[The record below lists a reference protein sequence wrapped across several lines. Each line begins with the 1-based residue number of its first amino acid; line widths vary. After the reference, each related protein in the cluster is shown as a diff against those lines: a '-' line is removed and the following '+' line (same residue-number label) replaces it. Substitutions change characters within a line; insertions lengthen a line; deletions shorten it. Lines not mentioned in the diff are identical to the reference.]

1 MIETQ
6 QRKNTSPF
14 SRRRLADGKS
24 ALTRDRKPTPE
35 KEEIPPIPGSENA
48 LRFVPLGGL
57 DEIGRN
63 MAYFEYKDE
72 IFIIDMGLQFPE
84 EETPGIDYIIPNIAS
99 LEPKKRNIKGIVLT
113 HAHYDHIGAVP
124 YLIGKLGNPPIYTTK
139 LTKALIERRQEEFVN
154 APKLNIIIVNE
165 KDKVKIGEYFDLE
178 FFGVPHTVPDNIG
191 VVVKTPVGN
200 MVHFSDFRFEYDE
213 KDNPQGIDEFK
224 RIGNLGIHS
233 FMIDSTNAEQ
243 EGHSLSEKVV
253 QENLEKLFANAKGRI
268 ILATFSSMITRLG
281 EIIKI
286 ADKLGRKVIIV
297 GRSMKDNLE
306 IAQNLGY
313 IKAKKGLIISAEEIR
328 KYKDDKVVILTTGA
342 QGETSAGMMKII
354 NGENK
359 NIRIKAGDT
368 VVFSS
373 SVIPG
378 NEASV
383 QVLKDNLSRQGA
395 IVYHS
400 KIIDIHASGHAPK
413 EDLKL
418 AMELVRPRF
427 VAPVH
432 GYYFMR
438 AANAQN
444 AVEAGVKR
452 ENVRLMDN
460 GQVAVIT
467 KDEFIITKETV
478 PAFYIMVDG
487 LGVGDVGEVVLRDR
501 RVLAA
506 EGMVVLIVT
515 LDKQTGR
522 VLKNPDIIS
531 RGFIYLRENQELLD
545 EMRRRIRGIVSRIP
559 RREQELDYLKTLFRD
574 QVAEYLYR
582 KTNRRPMVLPVII
595 EI

>member
-378 NEASV
+378 
-383 QVLKDNLSRQGA
+383 
-395 IVYHS
+395 
-400 KIIDIHASGHAPK
+400 
-413 EDLKL
+413 
-418 AMELVRPRF
+418 
-427 VAPVH
+427 
-432 GYYFMR
+432 
-438 AANAQN
+438 
-444 AVEAGVKR
+444 
-452 ENVRLMDN
+452 
-460 GQVAVIT
+460 
-467 KDEFIITKETV
+467 
-478 PAFYIMVDG
+478 
-487 LGVGDVGEVVLRDR
+487 
-501 RVLAA
+501 
-506 EGMVVLIVT
+506 
-515 LDKQTGR
+515 
-522 VLKNPDIIS
+522 
-531 RGFIYLRENQELLD
+531 
-545 EMRRRIRGIVSRIP
+545 
-559 RREQELDYLKTLFRD
+559 
-574 QVAEYLYR
+574 
-582 KTNRRPMVLPVII
+582 
-595 EI
+595 